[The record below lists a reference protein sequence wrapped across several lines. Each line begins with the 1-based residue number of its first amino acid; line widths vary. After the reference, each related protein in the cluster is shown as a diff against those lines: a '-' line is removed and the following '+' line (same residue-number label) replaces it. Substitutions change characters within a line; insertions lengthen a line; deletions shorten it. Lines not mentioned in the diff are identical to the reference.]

1 MSNDKKQGKTASYWS
16 KFKSWTTNAWEENKI
31 AITGSVSAA
40 LLISSLAFI
49 GSIGS
54 DSQDNDQTEGQ
65 TIEHVTQTV
74 APTITV
80 DTENNAV
87 LIADDIGSD
96 VEPEAEPFDT
106 VIDSPEEVLDL
117 ISSLGLSDV
126 FADEVERLGSDN
138 VSVASQATKD
148 IGHMLANGIDVGEDD
163 TLANTFFQAS
173 YDMDGNTQAAHSVGY
188 QALHGIGMD
197 GADLELAEKMLSEAN
212 DNGHKLAAAHL
223 DYLYQIK

>member
-1 MSNDKKQGKTASYWS
+1 MSNENTQENTTSLWSRLTSWAGGTWKPAIGAAAIGLFLSAGLFFASNMDPQDQDQDQQDTQSVEQTAQ
-16 KFKSWTTNAWEENKI
+16 
-31 AITGSVSAA
+31 SVSA
-40 LLISSLAFI
+40 
-49 GSIGS
+49 
-54 DSQDNDQTEGQ
+54 
-65 TIEHVTQTV
+65 
-74 APTITV
+74 PTIRV
-80 DTENNAV
+80 DDENNPV
-87 LIADDIGSD
+87 LIADD
-96 VEPEAEPFDT
+96 VENEPETEVEEIDT

-117 ISSLGLSDV
+117 ISSLGLTDV
-126 FADEVERLGSDN
+126 FADEVDRLGSDN
-138 VSVASQATKD
+138 VNVASQATKD